1 MRASASTLGFA
12 ALAALAAL
20 PAGAQTR
27 KPQDGALLA
36 RGRYLVEIGGC
47 NDCHTAGYTL
57 APGKIPERDWLQGS
71 PLGWHGPWGT
81 SYAINLRLL
90 VSRLSEKEW
99 VYLVKTM
106 QPKPPMPW
114 WALQAMT
121 PGDQR
126 ALYGFVRH
134 LGPAGKETPADLP
147 PGAAPPPPFVS
158 FPMPPPPSAAKKG

>member
-1 MRASASTLGFA
+1 MRATASIL

-20 PAGAQTR
+20 PAGAQTT
-27 KPQDGALLA
+27 KPADGTLLQ

-47 NDCHTAGYTL
+47 NDCHTAGFGL
-57 APGKIPERDWLQGS
+57 AGGKVPEKDWLQGS
-71 PLGWHGPWGT
+71 PLGWHGAWGT

-99 VYLVKTM
+99 IHLVQTM

-114 WALQAMT
+114 WAMQAMT
-121 PGDQR
+121 PRDQR
-126 ALYGFVRH
+126 ALYGFIRH

-158 FPMPPPPSAAKKG
+158 FPIPPAAAAKK